1 MVPERDWWEAQC
13 QIACPPNTRAT
24 IGWMSSRL
32 ATSLTALALLA
43 LALPAQSAA
52 DHVTADPTASA
63 HLGKEIDDRTWQ
75 VLVDWAINC
84 KEAGA
89 NATYGGDLNL
99 VDKETGQKSYLGG
112 TFGASGQDSV
122 YVGRKATPRYLYPQI
137 RSWCS
142 TGLPLLHGSD
152 TIQGI
157 GEVVE
162 VPAIGADAGGD
173 HGGQG
178 GRDFPDDEFGG
189 PTDPLRPS
197 GCGRKREG
205 TPRADKLRG
214 TSSGDLIFGLEGDD
228 LIRGLA
234 GNDCLVGDAGND
246 RLLGGKGS
254 DRLTG
259 GDGDDKL
266 VGGKGVNRYDAG
278 SGNDNVQAANGRR
291 EFVSCGEGQDR
302 ARVDRRDRV
311 AGCEKLT
318 RVG

>member
-1 MVPERDWWEAQC
+1 MRF
-13 QIACPPNTRAT
+13 
-24 IGWMSSRL
+24 RL
-32 ATSLTALALLA
+32 ATSLAALVLPA

-52 DHVTADPTASA
+52 DHVSANPTASA
-63 HLGKEIDDRTWQ
+63 QLGKEVSDRVWE
-75 VLVDWAINC
+75 VLVDWGINC
-84 KEAGA
+84 KGGGS
-89 NATYGGDLNL
+89 TPSYGGDLNL
-99 VDKETGQKSYLGG
+99 IDKETGEKMYLGG
-112 TFGASGQDSV
+112 TFGASDQESV
-122 YVGRKATPRYLYPQI
+122 YVSRKPKPRYVYPQI
-137 RSWCS
+137 KSWCG
-142 TGLPLLHGSD
+142 TGLPLLHGSG
-152 TIQGI
+152 TIETV
-157 GEVVE
+157 GEVLE

-178 GRDFPDDEFGG
+178 GRDFPDDGFGG
-189 PTDPLRPS
+189 PSDPLRPD

-234 GNDCLVGDAGND
+234 GNDCLIGDGGND
-246 RLLGGKGS
+246 RLLGRKGS

-278 SGNDNVQAANGRR
+278 SGDDNVQAANGRR
-291 EFVSCGEGQDR
+291 EFVSCGEGHDR

-311 AGCEKLT
+311 AGCEQLT
-318 RVG
+318 RVR